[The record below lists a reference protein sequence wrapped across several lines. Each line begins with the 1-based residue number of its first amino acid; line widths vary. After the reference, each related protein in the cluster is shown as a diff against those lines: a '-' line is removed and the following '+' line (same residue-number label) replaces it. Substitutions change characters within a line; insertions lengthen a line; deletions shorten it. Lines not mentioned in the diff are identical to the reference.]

1 MALVFADRVKVRSY
15 STGTAEFLLE
25 SVQPGFQDFSAIGDG
40 NECYYGIEDHAGNWE
55 VGRGTYSTDSTQK
68 FLYRDTIISSSN
80 NNNLVNFP
88 AGGKSV
94 YTTIPSSVA
103 ASIVAS
109 TTFAFR
115 DIAVAGQ
122 STVIADSTADTL
134 TLVAGTGID
143 ITTNAGTDTI
153 TITGTDTGAIE
164 FTGSTITTND
174 SSNITIDR
182 ATTLESDVTVGGD
195 ILPKTNL
202 GGNLGSPTQR
212 FKDIYLSGSTIDIAG
227 ATISNVNGAIA
238 TSSLNIGGVTLE
250 STSSGSIVIPGV
262 TRASSYIAQEV
273 VEYDD
278 EFGDGGYVV
287 PDSFTGSPVVVDGLT
302 FQIATGAQVPDRW
315 VQATYRVTKIED
327 GEIKSIEV
335 VDGGAGYEPL
345 GPAPLN
351 AAGEIAYQNEM
362 MACNDPSAPTDP
374 SDPNFLSFF
383 WEHIPFRVISG
394 PGAIESDPTLSG
406 ASLGNLI
413 ISDNTES
420 NNESVVFTTSV
431 QGSTI
436 SIRNTETAADQ
447 FDGDIIFNSEPHP
460 GSVIGS
466 GGYVRIAPNRI
477 NLDVGSNDLNLRSD
491 GLDFDGGYALTQTQG
506 NFVAAESTDV
516 VFEATDTAGTPKVI
530 KLIIKVNKNDDYQAC
545 EMLIVRSNDVLP
557 VVNYTVYGL
566 VHTTAEPFATLAAE
580 WSTLLSKIVVTATNP
595 SATDGIFVESM
606 AIEITDWD

>member
-1 MALVFADRVKVRSY
+1 MAVVIADRVKVRSFTNG
-15 STGTAEFLLE
+15 TGPLTLGPT
-25 SVQPGFQDFSAIGDG
+25 VPGFQSFEAVGNG
-40 NECYYGIEDHAGNWE
+40 NETYYSITSNANEWE
-55 VGRGTYSTDSTQK
+55 VGRGTYTKVGIVET
-68 FLYRDTIISSSN
+68 LTRDTIISSSN
-80 NNNLVNFP
+80 NNLIVNFTG
-88 AGGKSV
+88 GGKNV
-94 YTTIPSSVA
+94 FCTLPSSVA
-103 ASIVAS
+103 QSFITGSVSDSFKTISVA
-109 TTFAFR
+109 TQPN
-115 DIAVAGQ
+115 V
-122 STVIADSTADTL
+122 VADSATDTL
-134 TLVAGTGID
+134 TLVAGSGIS
-143 ITTNAGTDTI
+143 ITTNAGSDSI
-153 TITGTDTGAIE
+153 TISNTSSLGSIDVV
-164 FTGSTITTND
+164 GSTLSTND
-174 SSNITIDR
+174 SSGIVIDQAVNITSD
-182 ATTLESDVTVGGD
+182 LEVGGD
-195 ILPKTNL
+195 ITPSTDL

-212 FKDIYLSGSTIDIAG
+212 FKDLYLSGSTINLGG
-227 ATISNVNGAIA
+227 ATISSINGEIS
-238 TSSLNIGGVTLE
+238 TSSLNIGGVSLSSSVSGTL
-250 STSSGSIVIPGV
+250 VIPGV
-262 TRASSYIAQEV
+262 TRIANYQVEEVQEIDNQSLTFLDPPIV
-273 VEYDD
+273 LDAVTY
-278 EFGDGGYVV
+278 
-287 PDSFTGSPVVVDGLT
+287 TKLVDGVDPATLSAWVSQYGVSLDDDDYIDFIDVQPTAGSTYNEGEATVNSTVNMWAYTGLGAIPDPITT
-302 FQIATGAQVPDRW
+302 FT
-315 VQATYRVTKIED
+315 
-327 GEIKSIEV
+327 
-335 VDGGAGYEPL
+335 
-345 GPAPLN
+345 
-351 AAGEIAYQNEM
+351 
-362 MACNDPSAPTDP
+362 P
-374 SDPNFLSFF
+374 SD
-383 WEHIPFRVISG
+383 WTQIPFR
-394 PGAIESDPTLSG
+394 PQMQARETEADPEFSS

-580 WSTLLSKIVVTATNP
+580 WSTLLSKIVVIATNP